1 MECGMTMERPEALE
15 RLFPAFHGQSAQI
28 LAYVAARGKATP
40 EEIQK
45 DLDIPRSTVY
55 KLLTEFFQTGLVTKE
70 KAGKVELVRVPDFVF
85 RIENTANIVDC
96 KLTPRNILA
105 FDAAHTPAGRMFI
118 GRRGLQAFARF
129 VELYDVYKRDRT
141 TAQLMAR
148 ELGVTR
154 YEVELLLSDIDSITP
169 RSLELAN
176 LPGHR

>member
-1 MECGMTMERPEALE
+1 MECGITVERPEALE

-28 LAYVAARGKATP
+28 LAYIAAKGKATP
-40 EEIQK
+40 EEIRK
-45 DLDIPRSTVY
+45 HLGIPRSTVY
-55 KLLTEFFQTGLVTKE
+55 KLLTEFFQAGLVTKE
-70 KAGKVELVRVPDFVF
+70 KAGRVELMRVPDFVF
-85 RIENTANIVDC
+85 RIENTANIEEC

-118 GRRGLQAFARF
+118 GRHGLQAFAKF

-141 TAQLMAR
+141 TAQLIAK

-169 RSLELAN
+169 QSLEYVDF
-176 LPGHR
+176 PSRR